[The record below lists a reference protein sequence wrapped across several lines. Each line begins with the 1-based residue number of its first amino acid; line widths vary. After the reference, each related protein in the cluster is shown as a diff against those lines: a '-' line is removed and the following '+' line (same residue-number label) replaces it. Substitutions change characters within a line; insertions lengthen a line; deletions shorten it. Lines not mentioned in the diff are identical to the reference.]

1 MNYVTLMT
9 THQKATDRI
18 AAALLDVDLLLA
30 GSMSC

>member
-9 THQKATDRI
+9 THQKATARI
-18 AAALLDVDLLLA
+18 AAALLDVELSLA